1 MNIQCLNDFLYLNH
15 TYDQPYFIVDF
26 YPTPDLDFTLVNCY
40 MFLNEIAFTNGEP
53 YLQSYG
59 LSVSSDIVFNRDLVA
74 QNVISL
80 LTEVSP
86 LSNFTYN
93 I

>member
-1 MNIQCLNDFLYLNH
+1 MNIQCSNDFLYLNH

-26 YPTPDLDFTLVNCY
+26 YPTLDLNYTPVNCY
-40 MFLNEIAFTNGEP
+40 MFINQIAFTNGES

-59 LSVSSDIVFNRDLVA
+59 LSVTNDIVFNNDLVA
-74 QNVISL
+74 QNVINL
-80 LTEVSP
+80 LTEISP
-86 LSNFTYN
+86 SSNFTYN